1 MALGTR
7 RKLNKSEVVAKSQ
20 LYLNYS
26 KEVSNNGIATV
37 LTRQL
42 FLLGLNKSSVLIGLK
57 NA

>member
-1 MALGTR
+1 MR